1 MHGYLKTLPFIAL
14 MAIAA
19 PLSAQEDDGAAA
31 GGLSLGEPA
40 EAEGQPFIKEE
51 IDDWKL
57 ECVKLPDGS
66 EPCQMFQALLD
77 QEDNQVANVRFFR
90 LPEGSRAVAG
100 AVVSVP
106 LETLLTA
113 QLTIQVDDNPA
124 KRYPFSVCDQ
134 MGCYARIGFTQED
147 IDTFKGG
154 KTATVSLVPFVAP
167 DQRVNL
173 DMSLLGFTA
182 SYDKTAV
189 LTPQ

>member
-1 MHGYLKTLPFIAL
+1 MQGYLKTLPFIAL
-14 MAIAA
+14 MAMAA
-19 PLSAQEDDGAAA
+19 PLSAQDANGAD
-31 GGLSLGEPA
+31 GLSLGEPA
-40 EAEGQPFIKEE
+40 EGGAQPYVKEE
-51 IDDWKL
+51 IDDWSL
-57 ECVKLPDGS
+57 ECVELPDGE
-66 EPCQMFQALLD
+66 EPCQMFQALMD
-77 QEDNQVANVRFFR
+77 EEDNQVANVRFFR
-90 LPEGSRAVAG
+90 LPEGNRAAAG
-100 AVVSVP
+100 AVISVP

-167 DQRVNL
+167 DQRVTL

-182 SYDKTAV
+182 SYDKTSV
-189 LTPQ
+189 LKPQ